1 MLTAC
6 DRKAYLD
13 QLVSDAK
20 IEVKPTAKT
29 WEPVR
34 AYEKKLVS
42 IMHKGTSACV
52 GVGRR
57 LKDGA
62 RVGTGKGRRAKGG
75 AVGTSDEESGPE
87 AERGGAVEV
96 EEAALVPVR
105 ERVRPRPRV
114 VVRRS
119 ATPSEP
125 EEHGLSDVEM
135 DAGGEDEV
143 VEETPK
149 SRPRVREDD
158 GGGGGEESPMKTPRA
173 ELSTHDHP
181 EVPESSLKRRRDDDE
196 ADQEAHADA
205 GAGAG
210 ASVDDDRGDVHPDE
224 LPPSEIAST
233 ALASPTSEFL
243 IRRKRARHRH

>member
-1 MLTAC
+1 M
-6 DRKAYLD
+6 
-13 QLVSDAK
+13 SDAK

-29 WEPVR
+29 WEPLR

-42 IMHKGTSACV
+42 IMHKGMSTCVCV
-52 GVGRR
+52 GCW
-57 LKDGA
+57 LTDGP
-62 RVGTGKGRRAKGG
+62 RVGAGKGRKAKGG

-87 AERGGAVEV
+87 AERGGGVEE
-96 EEAALVPVR
+96 EEAAPVPVPVR

-119 ATPSEP
+119 ATPSER
-125 EEHGLSDVEM
+125 EGHVHSDVEM
-135 DAGGEDEV
+135 DAGGKDEV

-149 SRPRVREDD
+149 SRPRVRGDDDD
-158 GGGGGEESPMKTPRA
+158 GGGGEGESPMKTPRA
-173 ELSTHDHP
+173 EPSTRDHP
-181 EVPESSLKRRRDDDE
+181 AEVPESSLKRRRDDDE

-210 ASVDDDRGDVHPDE
+210 AGASVDDDRGDVYPDE
-224 LPPSEIAST
+224 VPPSEIAST